1 MKIKNLTFSNLIF
14 AGISVST
21 IFILIYNI
29 LHFNPIL
36 GYDAVAHF
44 DYINYFSR
52 YLPRDFRLP
61 PQGET
66 REFFN
71 PPLGYIIPSFAQV
84 LCRNI
89 IDSSNY
95 LISNLAGQHQRLSKT
110 DFDLLTQSKHAEIS
124 MDSLNSLEAKH
135 FISRLEEAEMRE
147 GIIAS
152 KYAFRIQNS
161 LVRPALFMVVLTH

>member
-95 LISNLAGQHQRLSKT
+95 LIDCQPFYGKV
-110 DFDLLTQSKHAEIS
+110 TQI
-124 MDSLNSLEAKH
+124 
-135 FISRLEEAEMRE
+135 F
-147 GIIAS
+147 
-152 KYAFRIQNS
+152 Q
-161 LVRPALFMVVLTH
+161 